1 MASQPFGYVFKK
13 RKVQQLLKYTSG
25 PAAQRLRPDG
35 RNSVCDE
42 IDPNSPDSFYPKTP
56 NCSGI
61 SQTVLSQAQPAVS
74 KALKL
79 ISSWKTQYPWI
90 VYIETR
96 DVCLCEVCK
105 WFLESGRKFSTTKKL
120 RHTFTVSGFNDWK
133 HALEKSRG
141 FQQHEASD
149 AHIEAV
155 RAKAIFVGNIQGLD
169 LQLNATN
176 ELQRIHGRIAI
187 KCVVDAIL
195 TLSRQNIAFRGHD
208 ANEGNLMQIL
218 GMVAR
223 NENGFLREWLRRSQK
238 WTSADSVNE
247 ILQLLHN
254 DILRRVLKD
263 VRESFHGLF
272 GVIIDETTDIKNT
285 EQTSNSIRYVDS
297 EFIPIEVFVGFVE
310 TPSTSGIALY
320 GQLQKTLLAL
330 NLDIARLRSQGYDGA
345 SNMRGKFRGLSS
357 RVLTDFRKAIYS
369 YCSGHCLNLIL
380 QDSLDSHFLKDATAV
395 LKDVV
400 NFVSKSP
407 KREKNSKSFAD

>member
-13 RKVQQLLKYTSG
+13 RQVQQLLEYTPG
-25 PAAQRLRPDG
+25 PGAQRLRADG

-42 IDPNSPDSFYPKTP
+42 IDPNSPDSFDPKTP

-61 SQTVLSQAQPAVS
+61 SETVLSQAQAAVS

-105 WFLESGRKFSTTKKL
+105 WFLESGRKFSTTK
-120 RHTFTVSGFNDWK
+120 
-133 HALEKSRG
+133 
-141 FQQHEASD
+141 QHEASD

-155 RAKAIFVGNIQGLD
+155 RAKAIFVGNIQGLN
-169 LQLNATN
+169 LQLNATK

-218 GMVAR
+218 GMVPR

-254 DILRRVLKD
+254 DIHRRVLKD

-345 SNMRGKFRGLSS
+345 SNMRGKFRAYLPES
-357 RVLTDFRKAIYS
+357 
-369 YCSGHCLNLIL
+369 
-380 QDSLDSHFLKDATAV
+380 
-395 LKDVV
+395 
-400 NFVSKSP
+400 
-407 KREKNSKSFAD
+407 

>member
-13 RKVQQLLKYTSG
+13 RQVQQLIEYTPG
-25 PAAQRLRPDG
+25 PAAQKLRPDG

-42 IDPNSPDSFYPKTP
+42 IDPNSPDSFDPKTS

-61 SQTVLSQAQPAVS
+61 SETVLPQAQLAVS

-79 ISSWKTQYPWI
+79 ISSWKTQYQWI

-120 RHTFTVSGFNDWK
+120 RDTFTVSGFNDWE

-141 FQQHEASD
+141 LQQHEASD

-169 LQLNATN
+169 LQLNATK
-176 ELQRIHGRIAI
+176 ELQRVHGRIAI

-195 TLSRQNIAFRGHD
+195 TLSRQNIAFRVHD
-208 ANEGNLMQIL
+208 ANEGNLKQIL

-223 NENGFLREWLRRSQK
+223 NENGFLREWLRRSQT

-254 DILRRVLKD
+254 EILRRVLKE

-272 GVIIDETTDIKNT
+272 GVIIEETTDIK
-285 EQTSNSIRYVDS
+285 
-297 EFIPIEVFVGFVE
+297 
-310 TPSTSGIALY
+310 
-320 GQLQKTLLAL
+320 K
-330 NLDIARLRSQGYDGA
+330 
-345 SNMRGKFRGLSS
+345 
-357 RVLTDFRKAIYS
+357 
-369 YCSGHCLNLIL
+369 H
-380 QDSLDSHFLKDATAV
+380 
-395 LKDVV
+395 
-400 NFVSKSP
+400 
-407 KREKNSKSFAD
+407 